1 MTIIRVENFIRN
13 ELVNYNLQVFLPAA
27 DRAAARGADEAVRLL
42 PDLLLRVR
50 VARPAE
56 DRPHLV
62 RPQLPRGDARG
73 RRKGPRRGPRLQE
86 DRGETKEFLVCI
98 CIVGIDIES

>member
-1 MTIIRVENFIRN
+1 MSRFDWK
-13 ELVNYNLQVFLPAA
+13 LKPQVLLPTHH
-27 DRAAARGADEAVRLL
+27 RAPPRGSDEAVRLL

-73 RRKGPRRGPRLQE
+73 RRQGPLRAASLQE
-86 DRGETKEFLVCI
+86 GRGKSKI
-98 CIVGIDIES
+98 